1 MNQNFLANRS
11 RSARWIIIGAI
22 VLPSTGAFTQ
32 ESDPASPITHLGE
45 VVVTASPFARTLFEQ
60 VQPVSV
66 LSGENLELRLQPTLG
81 ETLNGEPGISS
92 TYFAPGASRPIIRGL
107 GDDRIRVLQNGASIL
122 DVSNVSPDHAVTT
135 EPLTAE
141 SIEVV
146 RGPAT
151 LLYGPNGVGGVVN
164 VIDNRVPDSKL
175 GAPMKGMFQG
185 GYDSVNDGW
194 GGGGFLEFEM
204 GPIVFH
210 IDGFGRYAEDLRIPG
225 FARSEYLRNAEPVPP
240 GESEAKYFLPNSY
253 ANSQGGSVGLSY
265 ILDQGFIGFAYSGLN
280 SDYGTVAEPTVHI
293 EMQQRRWDS
302 RGAWNQPIDFIKSIK
317 YNFAYSDYRHTE
329 FEGPA
334 VGTKFKIDGLDAR
347 LEIAHE
353 EFGPFEGTFGY
364 EGQQSNFSALGAEAF
379 LPPVSNFI
387 NSAFAFE
394 EITWDTT
401 RFQFGMRYDNQTNN
415 TDANAAFGPAQS
427 REFNTVSSSV
437 GVVYTPVEDYAVAL
451 SAAYTQRA
459 PTYVELFANGPHVA
473 TDAFEIGDSSLD
485 PENSIGVDLTL
496 RKRLGRVTGSISGF
510 YSYFKDFIN
519 LAPTGA
525 NFVEPGEDPIPI
537 YAYDPVNA
545 MFTGFELETTFH
557 LLEPKT
563 EEAPMDGKLSIKNPP
578 EPATTML
585 SGHTLD
591 FQIKS
596 DYVYAQDLS
605 NDVALPRIPP
615 FRITTGLIY
624 QWENFGAR
632 IEGQYAAYQG
642 RHANY
647 EYPTN
652 SYFLLN
658 ASIDYRIRLGDLDA
672 DIYLKGTNLTNEE
685 ARLSTSF
692 VKDIAPLGGRA
703 IAVGIKANF

>member
-1 MNQNFLANRS
+1 MKSTR
-11 RSARWIIIGAI
+11 RSAGALHSLI
-22 VLPSTGAFTQ
+22 LFVCFAPPLLAQ
-32 ESDPASPITHLGE
+32 ETEPVTLLDE

-60 VQPVSV
+60 AQPVSI
-66 LSGENLELRLQPTLG
+66 LTGENLELRLQPTLG
-81 ETLNGEPGISS
+81 ETLNGEPGVSS

-107 GDDRIRVLQNGASIL
+107 GDDRIRVLQNGTSAL

-135 EPLTAE
+135 EPLTTE

-175 GAPMKGMFQG
+175 GAPVRGMFQG

-210 IDGFGRYAEDLRIPG
+210 LDGFGRHAEDLRIPG
-225 FARSEYLRNAEPVPP
+225 FARSEYLRNAEPLPP
-240 GESEAKYFLPNSY
+240 GESEPKDFLPNSY
-253 ANSQGGSVGLSY
+253 TESQGGAVGASY
-265 ILDQGFIGFAYSGLN
+265 IFEQGFIGLAFSGLS

-293 EMQQRRWDS
+293 EMLQKRWDS
-302 RGAWNQPIDFIKSIK
+302 RGAWNQPIEAIKTIK
-317 YNFAYSDYRHTE
+317 YNFAYADYRHTE
-329 FEGPA
+329 FEGSD
-334 VGTKFKIDGLDAR
+334 VGTRFKINGLDAR

-353 EFGPFEGTFGY
+353 KMGPFEGTFGY
-364 EGQQSNFSALGAEAF
+364 EGQQSDFSAVGAEAF
-379 LPPVSNFI
+379 LPPVSNLV
-387 NSAFAFE
+387 NSVFAFE
-394 EITWDTT
+394 EIAFDKT
-401 RFQFGMRYDNQTNN
+401 RLQFGLRYDHQSNDTES
-415 TDANAAFGPAQS
+415 NAAFGPAQS
-427 REFNTVSSSV
+427 REFNTLSGSV

-473 TDAFEIGDSSLD
+473 TNAFEIGDSDLD
-485 PENSIGVDLTL
+485 PENSIGIDLTL
-496 RKRLGRVTGSISGF
+496 RKRQGRITGSISGF

-537 YAYDPVNA
+537 YAYDPVDA
-545 MFTGFELETTFH
+545 VFTGFELETTFH
-557 LLEPKT
+557 LLEPKV
-563 EEAPMDGKLSIKNPP
+563 EDAPMDGKLSLKNPP
-578 EPATTML
+578 EPAPALL
-585 SGHTLD
+585 SDHALD

-596 DYVYAQDLS
+596 DYVYAQDLT

-615 FRITTGLIY
+615 FRLSAGLIY

-642 RHANY
+642 RHATY
-647 EYPTN
+647 EFPTN

-658 ASIDYRIRLGDLDA
+658 ASINYEIQVGDLA
-672 DIYLKGTNLTNEE
+672 ANIYVKGTNLTNEE

-692 VKDIAPLGGRA
+692 VKDIAPLGGRG
-703 IAVGIKANF
+703 IAVGMKATF